1 MYVYISFPSFLTLC
15 RTFIIEQSVGDPV
28 GMMFMWYK
36 FGTMH
41 SDPKVLNIFV
51 L

>member
-1 MYVYISFPSFLTLC
+1 MYISLFPFLTLC
-15 RTFIIEQSVGDPV
+15 RTFIIEQSVGDLV
-28 GMMFMWYK
+28 GMMFTGYK